1 MRGLPPPLP
10 KSEREEVEDE
20 RKKRLAPIS
29 AQKPGGA
36 SPVKKFVGSNF
47 LRRVAEDGK
56 DVLVLNKPWKE
67 GGGEGGREG
76 GGVPIFV
83 ALSQPSPALQDLA
96 EFLTTEGSFG
106 TGLKM
111 ATLEQMG
118 ALAIDEEVIR
128 ARLEAEERSL
138 LRNQIRQ
145 HYDLPLLDK
154 LAGEV
159 VFDGHRWQ
167 VWLGGLSLVMNAFF
181 VLSWYLSSVAEAA
194 KRKKKAKGRDGMKTE

>member
-1 MRGLPPPLP
+1 MH
-10 KSEREEVEDE
+10 S
-20 RKKRLAPIS
+20 
-29 AQKPGGA
+29 
-36 SPVKKFVGSNF
+36 
-47 LRRVAEDGK
+47 
-56 DVLVLNKPWKE
+56 
-67 GGGEGGREG
+67 
-76 GGVPIFV
+76 
-83 ALSQPSPALQDLA
+83 
-96 EFLTTEGSFG
+96 
-106 TGLKM
+106 
-111 ATLEQMG
+111 
-118 ALAIDEEVIR
+118 